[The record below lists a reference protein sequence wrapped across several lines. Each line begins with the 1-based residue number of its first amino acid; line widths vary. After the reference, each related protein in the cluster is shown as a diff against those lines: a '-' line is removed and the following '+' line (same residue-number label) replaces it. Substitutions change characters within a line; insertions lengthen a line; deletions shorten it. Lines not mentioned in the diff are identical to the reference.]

1 MNPAVLIEAQ
11 GASLIYRDGEREVR
25 AVDAVS
31 LQVRPASSWGLS
43 DRRGRGKSSLL
54 YC

>member
-25 AVDAVS
+25 AVDSVS
-31 LQVRPASSWGLS
+31 LQVRPSEFVGIV
-43 DRRGRGKSSLL
+43 
-54 YC
+54 